1 MSSRRTKVP
10 ATTVAPPIAIQKP
23 VPTWLRPVVLGLAA
37 LMLMAMFS
45 GEISDPDTWFHFS
58 MGKWVWQNHKLP
70 VPDPFGWTT
79 YLGQPLYPE
88 EPQIRDF
95 NLRHEWL

>member
-10 ATTVAPPIAIQKP
+10 APAAAAVVAAPPAP
-23 VPTWLRPVVLGLAA
+23 LPRWLMVVILLLAA
-37 LMLMAMFS
+37 IMMAAMFS
-45 GEISDPDTWFHFS
+45 SEMGDPDTWFHFA

-79 YLGQPLYPE
+79 YMGQPAYPE

-95 NLRHEWL
+95 NLRHE